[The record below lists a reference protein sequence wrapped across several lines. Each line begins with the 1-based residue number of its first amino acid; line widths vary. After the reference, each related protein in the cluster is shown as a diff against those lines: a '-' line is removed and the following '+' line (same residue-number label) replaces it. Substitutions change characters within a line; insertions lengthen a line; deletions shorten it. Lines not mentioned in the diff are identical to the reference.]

1 MLIST
6 FILNFLL
13 TVIYVDGEQLTAE
26 DEKVVAG
33 RLLAYRPNSND
44 KIGCLNG
51 VDARNEI

>member
-1 MLIST
+1 MLISI
-6 FILNFLL
+6 FILDLL
-13 TVIYVDGEQLTAE
+13 TVRYMDGEQLTAE

-51 VDARNEI
+51 VDVRNEI

>member
-1 MLIST
+1 MFIST

-13 TVIYVDGEQLTAE
+13 TVRYMDGEQLTAE

-51 VDARNEI
+51 VDVRNKI